1 MLKYFPSDMLKKNIL
16 SSNLFYNYQFF
27 KGVSVSKFGFD
38 SCIGFQDRDL
48 FCENKDMFLFCN
60 LIPALTWTNMFELK
74 PETQFVFFNTSNT
87 YNFSMPILWNSAV
100 SFHTNCIPDLY
111 ICLIQSIPDYWS
123 LFSNRGGVLHSIEIC
138 IFCVFIP
145 PYHGSGRQILA
156 A

>member
-87 YNFSMPILWNSAV
+87 YKFFNAYTLKKNAV
-100 SFHTNCIPDLY
+100 FLPYKLHSWFVYMFDPVHT
-111 ICLIQSIPDYWS
+111 SYWS

-138 IFCVFIP
+138 IFVFSSHP
-145 PYHGSGRQILA
+145 TMALA
-156 A
+156 ARS